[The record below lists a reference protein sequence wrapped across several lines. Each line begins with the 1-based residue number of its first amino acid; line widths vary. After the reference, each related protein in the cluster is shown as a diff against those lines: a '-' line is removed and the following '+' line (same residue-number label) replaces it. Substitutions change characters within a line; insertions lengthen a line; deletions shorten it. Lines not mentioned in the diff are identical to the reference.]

1 MFNLQHFETWNQ
13 PLLAQ
18 QQLQLY
24 ADAIHAKGAPLDNCF
39 GFVDGTVRRIGRP
52 KVNQRQVYNG
62 HKRVHALK
70 FQNIAL
76 PNGMIGNLAGPYE
89 GRRHD
94 SYMLAESGLLLQ
106 LQQHAWYGNRA
117 MNIYGD
123 PAYPISIH
131 LQAPFR
137 GARLTDEQKRYNKA
151 MSSVRISVEWLFGLV
166 SNYFKFIDFKKMQ
179 RIGITIG
186 KIYIVCSILQNA
198 HTCLY
203 GNIISETF
211 EMEPPRI
218 HDYFQ

>member
-1 MFNLQHFETWNQ
+1 
-13 PLLAQ
+13 
-18 QQLQLY
+18 
-24 ADAIHAKGAPLDNCF
+24 
-39 GFVDGTVRRIGRP
+39 
-52 KVNQRQVYNG
+52 
-62 HKRVHALK
+62 
-70 FQNIAL
+70 
-76 PNGMIGNLAGPYE
+76 
-89 GRRHD
+89 
-94 SYMLAESGLLLQ
+94 MLAESGLLQQ

-179 RIGITIG
+179 RIGMSPIG
-186 KIYIVCSILQNA
+186 KIFIVCSIYCNMPI
-198 HTCLY
+198 HVY
-203 GNIISETF
+203 VYV
-211 EMEPPRI
+211 EPPRI